1 MAHWSEELAKEVIKK
16 YPKRKEYVVASG
28 ISPSGSVHIGNY
40 REFVTNYFVARQL
53 KRMGKTVRMIF
64 SWDEFDRFRKV
75 PKNFLG
81 TPTAEKLDYANFIG
95 KPYIDVPSP
104 YTTNES
110 SAKYF
115 ENEFEAAIKAL
126 HPEIFANNTTAASPQ
141 GQGFELQFRRQAAE
155 YRSGRYGEQIAY
167 AIKNRKKIYDIIAG
181 FKTQGEDEGE
191 RGNYYPIS
199 IYCCYCGRDNTHIL
213 GYDEKTD
220 EIEYECACGTAVD
233 GHPRRCKT
241 TVKTADNIKLVWK
254 VDWPMRW
261 KAEQVCFEAAGIDH
275 HSEGGSFDVATRIAR
290 EIWGIEPPVS
300 VCYGFIGLR
309 GFGGVPGHTEMHS
322 STGKNITPA
331 QLLQIYEPEIIR
343 WLYAKYP
350 VGDQF
355 DFGFDDTIIR
365 YYQEFDKGLN
375 NYLLGQCQEYEKAF
389 YDLAL
394 FEDIKSGGR
403 VNFGTLA
410 TVAPLSGFDKNLTRK
425 MLEKAGVTGF
435 GHFDER
441 FARVQFWLEN
451 YMPEKIYNLLPAR
464 NDAFADTL
472 NGEQKGILEKLKK
485 YLKENRTEKEIQEY
499 LYLLINDPKLEKK
512 QNQIRQADYFKIF
525 YQMLFGRNDGPRLY
539 LFLASADKEKYL
551 QLL

>member
-16 YPKRKEYVVASG
+16 YPKRKEFVVASG

-40 REFVTNYFVARQL
+40 REFVTNYFVAKQL
-53 KRMGKTVRMIF
+53 QRHGKAVKMIF

-95 KPYIDVPSP
+95 KPYVDVPSP

-115 ENEFEAAIKAL
+115 ENEFEKSIKAL
-126 HPEIFANNTTAASPQ
+126 HPEAFANDLSVTKSQSPK
-141 GQGFELQFRRQAAE
+141 FTIQFIHQAAE
-155 YRSGRYGEQIAY
+155 YRSGRYGEQIVH
-167 AIKNRKKIYDIIAG
+167 AIKNRKKIYDIISS
-181 FKTQGEDEGE
+181 FKTQGEDGGE
-191 RGNYYPIS
+191 RENYYPIS
-199 IYCCYCGRDNTHIL
+199 IYCATCGHDNTHIL

-220 EIEYECACGTAVD
+220 EVEYECNCGHKHKTA
-233 GHPRRCKT
+233 
-241 TVKTADNIKLVWK
+241 VKTADNIKLVWK
-254 VDWPMRW
+254 ADWPMRW
-261 KAEQVCFEAAGIDH
+261 KEEQVCFEAAGIDH
-275 HSEGGSFDVATRIAR
+275 HNEGGSFDVATRIAR
-290 EIWGIEPPVS
+290 EIWDIEPPVS

-365 YYQEFDKGLN
+365 YYQEFDRGLN
-375 NYLLGQCQEYEKAF
+375 NYLLGQCEEYERAF

-410 TVAPLSGFDKNLTRK
+410 TVAPLAGFDKNLTRK
-425 MLEKAGVTGF
+425 MLEKAGVAGF

-441 FARVQFWLEN
+441 FDRVRFWLEN
-451 YMPEKIYNLLPAR
+451 YMPEKIYKLLPSR

-472 NGEQKGILEKLKK
+472 NGEQKGVLAALKK
-485 YLKENRTEKEIQEY
+485 YLRDSHTEKEIQEQ
-499 LYLLINDPKLEKK
+499 LYSIINDPKLEKK
-512 QNQIRQADYFKIF
+512 QNQARQTEYFKVF